1 MQISSNGV
9 STLKRNPLEA
19 AQGRLGRPETWLQN
33 VVGMTELS
41 HLLSSWFSNDVVP
54 ESVLHGAHH
63 GRIGPPPCVKV
74 VPSILELRTP
84 LPHESGTVG
93 CACTADSKAPY
104 LAAAPPGHVPRLST
118 TDAKALRVFFL
129 DGHVG
134 PMNDMLATLHET
146 IGVSTE
152 NVEGMVFLQGMLVRS
167 AIDKRFFKCRLCNLG
182 MNTSREIV
190 SWLLQKPNQGRTFT
204 LPECERKRCRES
216 IHNDETRRDFA
227 RLFGQIIEAKYDVV
241 ACNFPTWQ
249 CSLFMY
255 VNVAIIMRYTHR
267 YDHHLQQIQLG
278 KPHRASACLLNKGS
292 TSMAEEATHVVRHM
306 ASMPNVVLAASNAY
320 DWLYL
325 RRNIGV
331 AAVPW
336 PGLSV
341 QLSRVR
347 YTGGSPSGRREV
359 LFCCGSSPY
368 NKPIAQWA
376 ELIVNASRRFMP
388 LIREHHLNNRVHAP
402 TKVPLGEGLA
412 MVAPFDGHYRI
423 SGSIQF
429 AWLNDLYPKSFHCKR
444 VKVTAASA
452 TGTRGTVESTEAA
465 ASAHPKASA
474 ERRLEASAPGEELW
488 AMSDGLRAMGASKTM
503 ETGKAAMRHANSM
516 GRVGRDKG
524 VLKRS
529 KLPKSPKGQ
538 VETQCGYK
546 YEDVA
551 SHPLAVLLPYSVH
564 SYGLVQA
571 YSMGIPIVAPS
582 IELLSSLHAA
592 TGVMGHKGPGNV
604 PWRSTKEQPIKHWLV
619 STPGLWFVADPTPG
633 APCCANEPNDACN
646 SHAAGAWLQF
656 ADWYVWPHVQLY
668 STPEELVVIVD
679 LLLRNATLRNEI
691 SAAQKAYFASEMRRT
706 DGHVRVALHRALRAT
721 KKTPIN
727 P

>member
-1 MQISSNGV
+1 MPHAQILFVHRSP
-9 STLKRNPLEA
+9 R
-19 AQGRLGRPETWLQN
+19 
-33 VVGMTELS
+33 GMTDLRP
-41 HLLSSWFSNDVVP
+41 LLYSWFGTVVP

-84 LPHESGTVG
+84 LPHESGTVE

-104 LAAAPPGHVPRLST
+104 LAAAPPEHVPRLST
-118 TDAKALRVFFL
+118 TDAKALRFFFL

-152 NVEGMVFLQGMLVRS
+152 NIEGMVFLQGMLVRN

-227 RLFGQIIEAKYDVV
+227 RRFGRIIEAKYDVI

-278 KPHRASACLLNKGS
+278 KAHRASACLLHKGS
-292 TSMAEEATHVVRHM
+292 TSVAEEATHVVRHM

-331 AAVPW
+331 SAVPW

-347 YTGGSPSGRREV
+347 YTGGLPSGRREV

-376 ELIVNASRRFMP
+376 ELIVNASRHFMP
-388 LIREHHLNNRVHAP
+388 RIREQLP
-402 TKVPLGEGLA
+402 IKVPLAEDLA
-412 MVAPFDGHYRI
+412 MVAPSDGHDRI
-423 SGSIQF
+423 STSIQF
-429 AWLNDLYPKSFHCKR
+429 AWINDLYPKSFHCKR

-452 TGTRGTVESTEAA
+452 VPSATSGTMGTIGSTEAA
-465 ASAHPKASA
+465 ASATPRASE
-474 ERRLEASAPGEELW
+474 ERRLEGTEEELW
-488 AMSDGLRAMGASKTM
+488 AMSDGLQAMGASKTM
-503 ETGKAAMRHANSM
+503 VTGKAAMRHANSM

-524 VLKRS
+524 ALKRS

-538 VETQCGYK
+538 LETQCGYK

-646 SHAAGAWLQF
+646 SRAAGAWLQF

-706 DGHVRVALHRALRAT
+706 DGHVRVALHRALSAT
-721 KKTPIN
+721 KKTRIN